1 MRVASLVD
9 GDRIAV
15 LGVRGEIDVLDRRR
29 TARVEQEAG
38 GHRHVDERAHAL
50 ALGERPLAD
59 DGKRPAAGGAD
70 TRGEISEQWRAV
82 ERALGHAWRPERLR
96 ARRVFLAFPV
106 ERHAPVRPRRA
117 RPAEPAEHAPLI
129 AQLERLHAIL
139 NERHFG
145 GRLGTIPVRLST
157 RMERRLGEFEATHDG
172 RAVAST
178 LSRRHLD
185 RDGWSAATETLL
197 HEMVHQWQ
205 CENGMPL
212 DHGRAFRQKARAV
225 GIPPAATV
233 RADTLSASSRPGTI
247 A

>member
-1 MRVASLVD
+1 MAAAPFQQLELSLDARPEEELPDRLRRLGLRPGVPVTLTRNRTVLLSFDAGRGLRLHAGYAWAPDHVLQAILRFVAP
-9 GDRIAV
+9 
-15 LGVRGEIDVLDRRR
+15 
-29 TARVEQEAG
+29 
-38 GHRHVDERAHAL
+38 RA
-50 ALGERPLAD
+50 
-59 DGKRPAAGGAD
+59 
-70 TRGEISEQWRAV
+70 TRA
-82 ERALGHAWRPERLR
+82 ERLR

-172 RAVAST
+172 RAVAIT